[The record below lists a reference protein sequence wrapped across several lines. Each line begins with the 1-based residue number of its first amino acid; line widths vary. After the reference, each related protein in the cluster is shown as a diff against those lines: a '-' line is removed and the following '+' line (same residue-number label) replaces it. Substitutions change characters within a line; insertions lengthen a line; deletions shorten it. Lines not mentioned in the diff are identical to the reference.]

1 MDSSLTKNLMT
12 DAVISGLRAISL
24 SPLSLKAYISSI
36 TAWPDLRVN
45 SSVCSKVGVTTSP
58 KPALVHAS
66 RMACSV
72 FLRLAIS
79 AGPKSLVPLGR

>member
-1 MDSSLTKNLMT
+1 
-12 DAVISGLRAISL
+12 
-24 SPLSLKAYISSI
+24 
-36 TAWPDLRVN
+36 
-45 SSVCSKVGVTTSP
+45 VTTSP